1 MIMKSLVSIITATS
15 IMLSA
20 APFAA
25 AADDAAKESFY
36 LEYSV
41 IGNEACI
48 TGCKGSSDPL
58 VIPDSID
65 GFTVTSIAEN
75 AFEGNSDLHSCVI
88 PDSVKIIGAKA
99 FRACPQLSEI
109 SIGSGVSDIGEYA
122 FTACP
127 ELSNIDVDKENNI
140 YSNIKGC
147 LFKNGDTLLIYAGS
161 KAAVIPD
168 ETILIGKGAFF
179 GKSDISSI
187 TFPKNVEFIDDHAF
201 SGCLS
206 LKSIDIPDSVKALG
220 NGCFMSC
227 NALQSVTL
235 GSSLT
240 SVPDNCFHSCSSL
253 KKLSFSDSII
263 SIGSSA
269 FYSCPSLSGI
279 YIPPTVKIISTDAIG
294 KRYDIRS
301 DSSENIAD
309 FAITG
314 EIDSAA
320 EVYAKAQ
327 GMAFTIKSFS
337 KGDVSGDSRVDSV
350 DASAILK
357 EYSLISSGKNGT
369 FTEQQSIAADWNGD
383 DHIDSVDA
391 SAILA
396 KYAELQT
403 L

>member
-1 MIMKSLVSIITATS
+1 MKRLVSVIAAASII
-15 IMLSA
+15 LNA
-20 APFAA
+20 APFTT
-25 AADDAAKESFY
+25 AADDAAKESFS
-36 LEYSV
+36 LEYTVSS
-41 IGNEACI
+41 NEACI
-48 TGCKGSSDPL
+48 TGCKGIGTSL
-58 VIPDSID
+58 VIPESID

-75 AFEGNSDLHSCVI
+75 AFEGNSNIRSCVI
-88 PDSVKIIGAKA
+88 PDSVKKVGAKA

-127 ELSNIDVDKENNI
+127 ELSNIEVDAENNI

-161 KAAVIPD
+161 KEAVIPD

-187 TFPKNVEFIDDHAF
+187 TLPKNVELIDDHAF

-235 GSSLT
+235 GNSLT

-253 KKLSFSDSII
+253 KSLTFSDSII

-269 FYSCPSLSGI
+269 FYSCSSLSGV
-279 YIPPTVKIISTDAIG
+279 YIPPTVKIISTDAVG

-301 DSSENIAD
+301 DSSVNIPD

-320 EVYAKAQ
+320 EDYAKAQ

-337 KGDVSGDSRVDSV
+337 KGDVSGDSHVDSV
-350 DASAILK
+350 DASAIMK
-357 EYSLISSGKNGT
+357 EYSLISSGKKGT
-369 FTEQQSIAADWNGD
+369 FTEQQSAAADWNGD